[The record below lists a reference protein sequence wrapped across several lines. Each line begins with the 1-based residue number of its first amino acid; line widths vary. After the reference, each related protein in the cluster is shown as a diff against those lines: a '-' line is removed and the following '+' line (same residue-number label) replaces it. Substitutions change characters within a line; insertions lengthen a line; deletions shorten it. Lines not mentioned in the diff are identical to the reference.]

1 MPHEAP
7 SNRLIQNDG
16 CYSTSAHAN
25 MIGFSNDSAP
35 RMNVNNG
42 LNHDAQQPLNTM
54 PHEAPSNRLIQ
65 NDGCYSTSAHANM
78 IGFSND
84 SAPRM
89 NVNNGLN
96 HDAQQ
101 PLNTMPHEAPSNRLI
116 QNDGYYSTSAHA
128 NMIGF
133 LGKSNDR
140 PLRINVNN
148 GLNPKG
154 HVQNHSAQ
162 QPDWNFGDVYPN
174 ENGHNVDAMRQTM
187 MMQHQD
193 NKKKRSRGHG
203 INKYKRK
210 LQTML
215 SQVNHRTLSNV
226 EAPSNRVIQ
235 NDGCERTSAHAT
247 MIGLR
252 NDSQP

>member
-16 CYSTSAHAN
+16 
-25 MIGFSNDSAP
+25 
-35 RMNVNNG
+35 
-42 LNHDAQQPLNTM
+42 
-54 PHEAPSNRLIQ
+54 
-65 NDGCYSTSAHANM
+65 
-78 IGFSND
+78 
-84 SAPRM
+84 
-89 NVNNGLN
+89 
-96 HDAQQ
+96 AQQ

-226 EAPSNRVIQ
+226 PTTDDEP
-235 NDGCERTSAHAT
+235 RTKKKKRSKH
-247 MIGLR
+247 L
-252 NDSQP
+252 NKLKSK